1 MGFGTAKP
9 ASEDG
14 SGRHCNDPVPNSL
27 MLGGPNS
34 RVLLFSSEFIHPT
47 QRVGWADEGNPT
59 QS

>member
-9 ASEDG
+9 ASDDG